1 MTDRPSETRV
11 SAAHVAISEFTGA
24 SQKAREFVAML
35 DAVLPLMPPRPMSDA
50 GWALLETLAASV
62 AGYSGPIRKALD
74 AAHASRAERQPTTPS
89 GNARWE
95 DHGGPIVRADPDRR
109 QSPTESE
116 VMPNSTRSG
125 HVGSKDTTK
134 PPSMA
139 AGAVDPKTWDG
150 GERREKQRRVK
161 AMAGEHLPARRVGED
176 RRQPPPP
183 DWKQDAAETSRV
195 MPAKSPAPPKAGS
208 TAGAG
213 GAQAMTTITE
223 ARLTAEQLDELR
235 KVAEAAT
242 PGPWTEKEIGWWQND
257 ILAPDGHAVVKA
269 ATRPAGASNANGGV
283 ARVKDRTHI
292 ASFDPPTA
300 LALLDRIAVL
310 TEALQYYA
318 KTFCEG
324 VENGCGH
331 LHENVCSGCSAYAA
345 LSALPRPDNRKP
357 GRERRKEDQGH
368 FPLSDGGRRGPPN
381 QGPNRRLTQRRK
393 A

>member
-195 MPAKSPAPPKAGS
+195 MPAKSPAPPKAGW
-208 TAGAG
+208 TEEEIEAL
-213 GAQAMTTITE
+213 AQMAREMWKHE
-223 ARLTAEQLDELR
+223 ATFQMIVKAILSSPAVQSLRDRAETFRIRMEIAEDNLTKVCIQRDQANAEL
-235 KVAEAAT
+235 AAT
-242 PGPWTEKEIGWWQND
+242 SKWLGELLAIIHRDGGHYSQERGWQKSVNDAHLIWADLIGKAEE
-257 ILAPDGHAVVKA
+257 LA
-269 ATRPAGASNANGGV
+269 
-283 ARVKDRTHI
+283 
-292 ASFDPPTA
+292 
-300 LALLDRIAVL
+300 
-310 TEALQYYA
+310 ALQ
-318 KTFCEG
+318 
-324 VENGCGH
+324 
-331 LHENVCSGCSAYAA
+331 SRS
-345 LSALPRPDNRKP
+345 SMD
-357 GRERRKEDQGH
+357 
-368 FPLSDGGRRGPPN
+368 
-381 QGPNRRLTQRRK
+381 
-393 A
+393 